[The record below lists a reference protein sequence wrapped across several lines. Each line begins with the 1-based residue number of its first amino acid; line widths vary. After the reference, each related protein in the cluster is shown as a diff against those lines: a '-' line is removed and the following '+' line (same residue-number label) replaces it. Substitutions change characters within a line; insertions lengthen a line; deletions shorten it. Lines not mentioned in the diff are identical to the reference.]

1 MDDSDTPGE
10 AEAFPAV
17 MTGAPAQASSVPEE
31 TSPLPEAD
39 VGTVDTDIDQL
50 EDLEVLVKP
59 VKAYLARELGPAI
72 SEGFIKLAEARPDD
86 PVKFLGEFLV
96 QKAGESSA

>member
-1 MDDSDTPGE
+1 MRTMRRSNAPAE
-10 AEAFPAV
+10 ENAESAEATDKVEP
-17 MTGAPAQASSVPEE
+17 QATASRH
-31 TSPLPEAD
+31 